1 MQRLFCALY
10 FPTTDAHGLL
20 RIFPC
25 QPVSIRVCFFPRTN
39 TDSHGLFFSVSVR
52 VHPWLIFSTNEHGL
66 SRTFFRVSP
75 CPSVFVFFPRTN
87 TDSHGLSFVSV
98 RVHPWL
104 LFSTNEHGLSRTFF
118 RVSPCPSVFVFPTD
132 EHGLSRTFFRVSL
145 CPSVFVFFH
154 ERTRTLTDY
163 FFPCQSVFIRGYYFP
178 RTNTYS
184 HGFYFRVS
192 PCKSVVK
199 KNPGATKR

>member
-75 CPSVFVFFPRTN
+75 CPSVFVF
-87 TDSHGLSFVSV
+87 
-98 RVHPWL
+98 
-104 LFSTNEHGLSRTFF
+104 
-118 RVSPCPSVFVFPTD
+118 PTD

-154 ERTRTLTDY
+154 GRTRTLTDY